1 MITVSNDNS
10 SIYSFLESNDNLI
23 NDFESD
29 HVNAFDLENDF
40 YLMIY
45 QAHNRDF
52 ILWKVSDVNQLPS
65 ALLSLVETLES
76 YEGLSIS
83 IMEKAI
89 KLIEDRIISGPGS
102 VNYFDAH

>member
-1 MITVSNDNS
+1 MITFSDNNS
-10 SIYSFLESNDNLI
+10 SIYSFLESNDKLI

-52 ILWKVSDVNQLPS
+52 ILWKVSDVNQSSSDL
-65 ALLSLVETLES
+65 AALVETLES
-76 YEGLSIS
+76 YEGLSVS
-83 IMEKAI
+83 IIEKAI
-89 KLIEDRIISGPGS
+89 KLIEERIISGSGFIH
-102 VNYFDAH
+102 YFDAH